1 MISVDLLNDDLQS
14 MCSPKQTAER
24 KGEAR
29 FIQEKEM
36 EASSFSSLRPKHMKE
51 EKQFDNSSNQDE
63 SGEVVLN
70 VDSET
75 ELELELAALEK
86 HKRALRKEVL
96 KSKIYMAKKDIA
108 SISHSFSQLQLSKS
122 GTDSK
127 KIGRRDLPGTDVITL
142 KDDADVDIKQTE
154 NKSKKGKRG
163 KKSVK

>member
-1 MISVDLLNDDLQS
+1 MG
-14 MCSPKQTAER
+14 SPKRTTKSR
-24 KGEAR
+24 GEVR

-36 EASSFSSLRPKHMKE
+36 EVSSSSSPRQKHVKE

-63 SGEVVLN
+63 PGGGVLN

-75 ELELELAALEK
+75 ELEVELAALEK
-86 HKRALRKEVL
+86 RKRALRKEEL
-96 KSKIYMAKKDIA
+96 KSKINMVKKDIA
-108 SISHSFSQLQLSKS
+108 SMSHSFSQLHFSKS

-127 KIGRRDLPGTDVITL
+127 KTGRKDLPGPDVITL
-142 KDDADVDIKQTE
+142 KDDADDDIRQAVKE